1 MIEVAGLL
9 LKFCLRSYDSPN
21 PSIYLPKIKDSRK
34 EVLYKFKLLL
44 IIFMFNALNKLVT
57 MGCITHKLVT
67 MGWWFTEFHSK
78 LKSKTSEFVS
88 SSNRTVAGE
97 GIYCPFLKKRNFSV
111 MISSIHYGPITFA
124 INHLVT
130 CTSVSHVL
138 SKKVFL
144 LTNHQVGI
152 HFHSL

>member
-44 IIFMFNALNKLVT
+44 IIFMFNALN
-57 MGCITHKLVT
+57 KLVT

-124 INHLVT
+124 INHLFT